1 MHYIIKEKN
10 LQIKMSW
17 FFSSNE
23 KNHQII
29 STDLSADEDDPPPHT
44 NIFIVVQDDEPLHY
58 FETKGR
64 AEKFALELVEN
75 IKRELLSADT
85 SVSVAVENDE
95 FIICKRNLMRIISY
109 DELVSI
115 VSVKEVPHGVQKI
128 TSNNKDDC

>member
-1 MHYIIKEKN
+1 
-10 LQIKMSW
+10 MSW

-29 STDLSADEDDPPPHT
+29 STDLSADEPPHT

-95 FIICKRNLMRIISY
+95 FIICKRNLLRIISY